1 MIASGLFPTSRRPNP
16 CPRSSKPFLDTSHL
30 PAGARR
36 VQLAPNCAAK
46 QETRSSRA
54 LFPKNT
60 ISRSVSFPAPIAHF
74 NAPDQWSR
82 ARRNSARVDHGTLC
96 SLKLH
101 SPKEVTLFAVKCME
115 SRTIKT
121 NLLVWIQV
129 EAICRGASTVPLR
142 SNGRLAQKTPDRA
155 MKFPSSNTFLIIEDK
170 QLQRINSAD
179 VQIRVRRI
187 FTERPAR
194 RSRWNKKKR
203 GPSFGRKAGARC
215 SLRRVQNAGNAFP
228 WDTCSDTPPRFA
240 SPHQRL
246 VPRAFYSHI
255 FLLVRIKTRCTA
267 TCVATRLFPL
277 KF

>member
-1 MIASGLFPTSRRPNP
+1 MKVLWSMLITGLAPAFCGSSARPGV
-16 CPRSSKPFLDTSHL
+16 
-30 PAGARR
+30 GARTVNRR
-36 VQLAPNCAAK
+36 VTLK
-46 QETRSSRA
+46 
-54 LFPKNT
+54 
-60 ISRSVSFPAPIAHF
+60 
-74 NAPDQWSR
+74 
-82 ARRNSARVDHGTLC
+82 ARRTLRG
-96 SLKLH
+96 LQLH
-101 SPKEVTLFAVKCME
+101 NPREVTLFAVKCME

-121 NLLVWIQV
+121 NLLVSVQV

-155 MKFPSSNTFLIIEDK
+155 MKFLSSNTFLIIEDK

-179 VQIRVRRI
+179 VQTRVRRI

-215 SLRRVQNAGNAFP
+215 SLRRIVSVQNAGNAFP

-246 VPRAFYSHI
+246 VPRAFYSYI
-255 FLLVRIKTRCTA
+255 FLLGRI
-267 TCVATRLFPL
+267 
-277 KF
+277 